1 MLLHLSYQFIALFV
15 SCLRSISNIPSIY
28 KYFISNSSSF
38 VSLML
43 FLLLCFVFFF
53 LIFSQITKTH
63 IMELQWNECTS
74 LEKEDVATTF
84 AFLFHI
90 HTCMY
95 PFIFILPEYRTSW
108 KQLRNNDTVLFQRFT
123 LLPSIHNHMYSFQVN
138 QPVSHNV
145 WQHNVFRKSVQT
157 SRECRRNELTAC
169 LICHAKWHPIPYSE
183 TKQNS
188 TETEPLPKPDGLI
201 VREQFNNDLNA

>member
-1 MLLHLSYQFIALFV
+1 MEWVHLVRKRRCRNYIRVFISYTHMYVSLHFHSTG
-15 SCLRSISNIPSIY
+15 ISNE
-28 KYFISNSSSF
+28 
-38 VSLML
+38 L
-43 FLLLCFVFFF
+43 
-53 LIFSQITKTH
+53 KT
-63 IMELQWNECTS
+63 T
-74 LEKEDVATTF
+74 EKQR
-84 AFLFHI
+84 
-90 HTCMY
+90 
-95 PFIFILPEYRTSW
+95 YRTVSTFHVIT
-108 KQLRNNDTVLFQRFT
+108 QH
-123 LLPSIHNHMYSFQVN
+123 PSIHNHMYSFQVN